1 MNGNPHSGYANGSN
15 AHNGYA
21 NQPHSPPSSHQQ
33 QRQSSLTSPRGHY
46 GGHRSSHQGRD
57 TQLQH
62 MKASKSKLL
71 LNLEKYKDKNLEDM
85 GSGGGA
91 LADSGLAQTNLGLA
105 QETVDLPDCKKEL
118 QFNQRDME
126 KQIDRDRDLMTKLSA
141 EIRPAARRNFELE
154 KNLLVL
160 DKQIQLLIQNM
171 ISLAELNDMAG
182 GVFTQP
188 NSGASQLKSPLLGML
203 HCGNTT
209 ISIFFIFS
217 IFSISDVIL
226 CNSWWFLVVFPKC
239 TLLHRFPIDFPVIAI
254 IS

>member
-1 MNGNPHSGYANGSN
+1 MNQHQQPQQHYNQYAQGNSYGHNGRGRGGGVQQMNGNPHSGYANGSN

-57 TQLQH
+57 SQLQH

-105 QETVDLPDCKKEL
+105 QETV
-118 QFNQRDME
+118 
-126 KQIDRDRDLMTKLSA
+126 
-141 EIRPAARRNFELE
+141 
-154 KNLLVL
+154 
-160 DKQIQLLIQNM
+160 
-171 ISLAELNDMAG
+171 
-182 GVFTQP
+182 
-188 NSGASQLKSPLLGML
+188 
-203 HCGNTT
+203 
-209 ISIFFIFS
+209 
-217 IFSISDVIL
+217 
-226 CNSWWFLVVFPKC
+226 
-239 TLLHRFPIDFPVIAI
+239 
-254 IS
+254 